1 MDHEIAVSVHSNT
14 YTGGISNMIIYHK
27 HHIVPRHM
35 GGTDDPSNL
44 INLTI
49 EEHAEAHR
57 MLYEEHGKWEDKIA
71 WQMLSG
77 QISNAEAANEVRRLA
92 NLGKRLSE
100 ETKRKISSRKTNPPK
115 ETRKRMSIAKTGNK
129 NRLGKKHT
137 DETKEELRKASMGNK
152 NGCIS
157 GYKLDDTFKEKKRK
171 YMSDPNNNPSKRPE
185 VKEKLRQAA
194 LLREQ
199 KKREQ
204 KSPL

>member
-1 MDHEIAVSVHSNT
+1 
-14 YTGGISNMIIYHK
+14 MIIYHK

-92 NLGKRLSE
+92 NLGNKHFEGKTHSPEYKKELSKMMRE
-100 ETKRKISSRKTNPPK
+100 KRKKHKTMGHHKP
-115 ETRKRMSIAKTGNK
+115 
-129 NRLGKKHT
+129 HT
-137 DETKEELRKASMGNK
+137 DETKEICRQAALKQEKRNTG
-152 NGCIS
+152 

-185 VKEKLRQAA
+185 VREKLRQAA